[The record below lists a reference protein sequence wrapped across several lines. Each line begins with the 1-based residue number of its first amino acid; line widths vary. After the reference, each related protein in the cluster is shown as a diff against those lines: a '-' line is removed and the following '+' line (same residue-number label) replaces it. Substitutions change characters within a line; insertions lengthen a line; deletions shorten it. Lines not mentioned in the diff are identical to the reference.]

1 MPIRYLRVLL
11 IGTLG
16 DNEELGMVKKI
27 GVMTS
32 GGDCPGLNAVIRAVV
47 RRANNKYKAE
57 AVGVLRGWL
66 GLMDGLVQPLTG
78 DSVTGILP
86 RGGTILRTSRTNP
99 FIHDNGPDRIMENFK
114 RFELDA
120 LIAIGGEDTMGVASA
135 LHKDRGLRVIGVPK
149 AIDND
154 VWGTEYAFGFDT
166 TCNIA
171 MEAIDRIH
179 TTAESHD
186 RVMVIE
192 VMGRDAGWIA
202 LYAGIAGGAD
212 MILIPERPVG
222 VTEVCELIRRR
233 HDRGKDYTI
242 LVVAEGA
249 SVKDRRTGE
258 SRRVAENG
266 RKDEFGHPRL
276 GGIGKYLAEIIEE
289 ETSYETRVT
298 VLGHIQRGGSPS
310 AFDRVLG
317 SRFGMVATDL
327 AVSETF
333 GKMVALQSNRIVA
346 VPLADVAGKLRTVP
360 DELYE
365 VATPFFG

>member
-1 MPIRYLRVLL
+1 
-11 IGTLG
+11 
-16 DNEELGMVKKI
+16 MVKRI

-47 RRANNKYKAE
+47 RRANNKHKAE
-57 AVGVLRGWL
+57 AIGILRGWL
-66 GLMDGLVQPLTG
+66 GLMDGLIEPLTPE
-78 DSVTGILP
+78 SVTGILP

-99 FIHDNGPDRIMENFK
+99 FIHDRGPDRIMENFQ
-114 RFELDA
+114 RFGLDA
-120 LIAIGGEDTMGVASA
+120 LIAIGGEDTMGVANT
-135 LHKDRGLRVIGVPK
+135 LHKERGLRVIGVPK

-166 TCNIA
+166 SCNIA

-212 MILIPERPVG
+212 MILIPERPVSAAD
-222 VTEVCELIRRR
+222 VCGLIRRR

-242 LVVAEGA
+242 LVVAEGT
-249 SVKDRRTGE
+249 SVKDPRTGE
-258 SRRVAENG
+258 TKRVAENAE
-266 RKDEFGHPRL
+266 KDEFDHPRL
-276 GGIGKYLAEIIEE
+276 GGIGEYLADIIEH
-289 ETSYETRVT
+289 ETGYQTRVT

-317 SRFGMVATDL
+317 SRFGLTATDL

-333 GKMVALQSNRIVA
+333 GQMVALQSNRIVP
-346 VPLADVAGKLRTVP
+346 VKLEDVAGKLRTVP